1 MDEGD
6 NGQPDNGMGGGQ
18 GANIPEPEINNYDI
32 DDDFPE
38 YANEQ
43 NKELNQI
50 VSPLNL
56 ISTRSEKKSNWFTN
70 STSRLKSTLTDLKFS
85 KSI

>member
-1 MDEGD
+1 MEEGD
-6 NGQPDNGMGGGQ
+6 DPVNGGPSGQ

-56 ISTRSEKKSNWFTN
+56 ILR
-70 STSRLKSTLTDLKFS
+70 
-85 KSI
+85 

>member
-1 MDEGD
+1 MNVGQNNEGGD
-6 NGQPDNGMGGGQ
+6 QNAPQ
-18 GANIPEPEINNYDI
+18 EPEINNYDI

-50 VSPLNL
+50 VIFP
-56 ISTRSEKKSNWFTN
+56 
-70 STSRLKSTLTDLKFS
+70 
-85 KSI
+85 